1 MPDLAHLPLILAACD
16 GRADWNAPPGLDI
29 GLLLRDTDLDVLI
42 HRSMASVRPVAVDMD
57 TIAGLGADESA
68 VAFVVRT
75 LGIGIVLTRRPQLAA
90 CAAELGGL
98 GLLQV
103 MAFDSTGL
111 LRSLASHPRAA
122 RVGTS
127 VSPGLVLPHLR
138 REEIAQLPRPV
149 LAYGLIESLEA
160 ARAVIGC
167 ADSLAVRPATVDAI
181 ARDFV
186 RSPGSAVPSRH
197 PTATVLQPR

>member
-16 GRADWNAPPGLDI
+16 GRTDWDPPSGLDA

-42 HRSMASVRPVAVDMD
+42 HRSMGSLRPVAVDMD

-68 VAFVVRT
+68 VAFVVRK

-90 CAAELGGL
+90 CAAALGGL

-111 LRSLASHPRAA
+111 LRSLASHPRTP
-122 RVGTS
+122 RVGTA
-127 VSPGLVLPHLR
+127 VSPGLVLPHLH
-138 REEIAQLPRPV
+138 REEIAQLPRPI
-149 LAYGLIESLEA
+149 LAYGLIESPETA
-160 ARAVIGC
+160 GAVIGC
-167 ADSLAVRPATVDAI
+167 ADSLAVRPATADAI
-181 ARDFV
+181 AREFG
-186 RSPGSAVPSRH
+186 RSLGEAAPSRH
-197 PTATVLQPR
+197 LTTTVLVPR

>member
-1 MPDLAHLPLILAACD
+1 LPDLAHLPLILAACD
-16 GRADWNAPPGLDI
+16 GRADWDAPPELDV

-111 LRSLASHPRAA
+111 LRSLASHPRAP
-122 RVGTS
+122 RVGTA

-138 REEIAQLPRPV
+138 REEIAQLPRPI
-149 LAYGLIESLEA
+149 LAYGLIESREA

-167 ADSLAVRPATVDAI
+167 ADSLAVRPATADAI
-181 ARDFV
+181 AHDFAQ
-186 RSPGSAVPSRH
+186 SIGEAAPSLHLATTLMHPG
-197 PTATVLQPR
+197 